1 MATSDHTSS
10 SASSA
15 GGGSNLVSSRLER
28 RRAKRTRQQSS
39 AFVPY
44 ARSSRSA
51 FVRDEQS
58 RSSSPEIPVF
68 AANGL
73 PAKDPRDTTVLYAG
87 TRIHNVDTPHH
98 IICKLAAGVG
108 RFVLFPLSRDM
119 RKACEAAWG
128 PLPAKAMIGGC
139 NGYALVVYDCPL
151 YGRVVHELCFIMGT
165 RVWRQCSVIPTK
177 FFGSPWTPFSDAS
190 FHALLEPDTCY
201 VDEPEPDPVELGLV
215 RMLSAHFGA

>member
-1 MATSDHTSS
+1 MATADSS
-10 SASSA
+10 SLASSP
-15 GGGSNLVSSRLER
+15 LER
-28 RRAKRTRQQSS
+28 RRAKRARQQSS

-44 ARSSRSA
+44 ARNRASRSA
-51 FVRDEQS
+51 FVPYAR
-58 RSSSPEIPVF
+58 SPEIPVVLS
-68 AANGL
+68 NGR
-73 PAKDPRDTTVLYAG
+73 PAEEPRDTAVPYAG
-87 TRIHNVDTPHH
+87 TRMHNVGDPHH
-98 IICKLAAGVG
+98 IICELAKGIG
-108 RFVLFPLSRDM
+108 RFVLSPLSRDL
-119 RKACEAAWG
+119 RRTCENAWG

-201 VDEPEPDPVELGLV
+201 IDEPEPDPVELGLV
-215 RMLSAHFGA
+215 RMLSEYFGA